1 MPVEP
6 LIASTSLKRCVSSA
20 ITSSQQRV
28 QQRLCLFEIGHVEAL
43 GEPAVDWRE
52 KVAGFLAS
60 TLLSPQP
67 GEARGGAQFPELSA
81 LLLGDLRA
89 LRYSS
94 SAASVCPCRN
104 SSWPLYLFSSASS
117 QCSPVLPAIC
127 EASSVRVRAS

>member
-20 ITSSQQRV
+20 ITSS

-81 LLLGDLRA
+81 LLLGDAQGLA
-89 LRYSS
+89 IQFLGGLGM
-94 SAASVCPCRN
+94 
-104 SSWPLYLFSSASS
+104 PLP
-117 QCSPVLPAIC
+117 Q
-127 EASSVRVRAS
+127 